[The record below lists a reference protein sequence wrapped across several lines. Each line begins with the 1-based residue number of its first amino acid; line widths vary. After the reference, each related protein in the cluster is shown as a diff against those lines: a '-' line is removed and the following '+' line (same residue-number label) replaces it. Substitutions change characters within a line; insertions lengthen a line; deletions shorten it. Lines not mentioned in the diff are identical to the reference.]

1 MRFLHFSLFKNKKG
15 EREKK
20 KKEED
25 EKLIIKNKLKVY
37 MRHAPPQWND
47 HFLGVLLRLEDLVCA
62 ASMQTLQM
70 LVCVLYISIFFC
82 LSLFNLVSKSI
93 MNF

>member
-20 KKEED
+20 KKEK

-37 MRHAPPQWND
+37 MRHAPP
-47 HFLGVLLRLEDLVCA
+47 
-62 ASMQTLQM
+62 
-70 LVCVLYISIFFC
+70 
-82 LSLFNLVSKSI
+82 
-93 MNF
+93 